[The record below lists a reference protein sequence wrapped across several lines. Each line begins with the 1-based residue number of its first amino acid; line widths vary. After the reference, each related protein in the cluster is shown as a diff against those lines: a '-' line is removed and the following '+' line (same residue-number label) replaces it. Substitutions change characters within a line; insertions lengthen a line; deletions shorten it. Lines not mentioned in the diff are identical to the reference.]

1 MNNYK
6 SSLRKRPQ
14 FGEMINEIE
23 LDQPIAKLPDRRATF
38 LRNTHFLSQF
48 DGDQSFISLEEQ
60 QNKMLQQKVLEA
72 KMRQMGRAGQGL
84 PNMFY
89 RAAASESGGVR

>member
-23 LDQPIAKLPDRRATF
+23 LDQPIAELPDRRATF
-38 LRNTHFLSQF
+38 FRNTHYLSQF

-60 QNKMLQQKVLEA
+60 QNKMLQQKMLEA
-72 KMRQMGRAGQGL
+72 KIRQMGEGKCCQDPFFFHSPLQL
-84 PNMFY
+84 PH
-89 RAAASESGGVR
+89 V